1 MIPFLIMSLLS
12 NLNDFTI
19 GTDEHYSKCYN
30 ANDAKGFQIL
40 YSDTQNQVNLV
51 LLIAASD

>member
-1 MIPFLIMSLLS
+1 MIPFLIMNLLS

-19 GTDEHYSKCYN
+19 GTDKYYSKCYN

-51 LLIAASD
+51 LCITASD

>member
-1 MIPFLIMSLLS
+1 MPFLIMNLLS

-19 GTDEHYSKCYN
+19 GTDEYYSKCYN
-30 ANDAKGFQIL
+30 ATDAKGFQIL

-51 LLIAASD
+51 LFIAASD